1 MDQGTVVDGRY
12 EIVREIGRGS
22 TGVVWEARDTATG
35 LRVAVKELQIPRG
48 GDTARMR
55 ERMLAEASFAAQLR
69 HQNAAA
75 VYTVLPDVPALVEEY
90 VDGPSLLVHVRRN
103 GPLTPQRAAA
113 VGLQIARCLQAAHE
127 IGLLHRDLKPGN
139 VLLAPDGTV
148 KVTDFGLAGVS
159 TEQKVTLWGNVLG
172 SPPYMSPEEAR
183 GLPASVASDWYGLG
197 ATLHYAVEGEPPF
210 RGATAAATL
219 TAVINQPLA
228 PMQRAGA
235 MESVVAALLAKD
247 PARRP
252 PPDWLLRTL
261 TEIAPPEGPTGPVG
275 PAATPL
281 WKRPVVVASAL
292 VALAAI
298 GTGVALA
305 ASSGG
310 KKKDGG
316 QPTPPPP
323 PVTTAAEKTHEPSH
337 PPTPTKKPG
346 KLPGSFT
353 SGVTATAGGNS
364 KTPHCLSVSGKE
376 VTLVKCADGAAQ
388 RWHFVAVP
396 ITGGYTIVN
405 DHVCLDDTAGG
416 PVAGECT
423 PSSHIT
429 WKVTPVAGNAG
440 TRTVTISNRKTD
452 KCLQATAVKN
462 RAPTLALAA
471 CDDKP
476 AQQWQVTLD

>member
-1 MDQGTVVDGRY
+1 MDQGTVIDGRY

-22 TGVVWEARDTATG
+22 MGVVWEARDTASG
-35 LRVAVKELQIPRG
+35 HRVAVKELQLPRG
-48 GDTARMR
+48 GDTAQLR

-90 VDGPSLLVHVRRN
+90 VDGPSLLMHVRRN
-103 GPLTPQRAAA
+103 GPLPPQRAAA

-183 GLPASVASDWYGLG
+183 GLPASPASDWYGLG

-235 MESVVAALLAKD
+235 MEQVIAALLSKD

-261 TEIAPPEGPTGPVG
+261 TEIAPPEGPVRPAG
-275 PAATPL
+275 PATTPL

-310 KKKDGG
+310 KKKDNG
-316 QPTPPPP
+316 QPTPPP
-323 PVTTAAEKTHEPSH
+323 VTTSAAKTQEPSH
-337 PPTPTKKPG
+337 SPTPEKKPG

-353 SGVTATAGGNS
+353 SSVAATAGGNS
-364 KTPHCLSVSGKE
+364 KTRHCLEASGKD
-376 VTLVKCADGAAQ
+376 VTLVRCGDGSAQ
-388 RWHFVAVP
+388 RWHFVTVP
-396 ITGGYTIVN
+396 ITGGYTVVN
-405 DHVCLDDTAGG
+405 DHVCLDDTGG
-416 PVAGECT
+416 GAAAGECT

-440 TRTVTISNRKTD
+440 TRTVTISNRKTG
-452 KCLQATAVKN
+452 KCLQATPVKGK
-462 RAPTLALAA
+462 APTLALAA
-471 CDDKP
+471 CDDKA